1 MPIPLVWLGLG
12 IGALVASG
20 HWQKAANRGHI
31 QHYPGEIETP
41 VRPQDGAVV
50 CCGIY
55 GAFDHSGI
63 WVDDMIIERS
73 GNGLVRA
80 ISPARFIARRSGKQI
95 FVACDEQGK
104 VLADADV
111 ASHAASQIYQYAD
124 YHLLKN
130 NCHQF
135 VADCLSTSS
144 NKVTFF
150 SELNQMLA
158 THYQSRLSWHPALTD
173 QVL

>member
-12 IGALVASG
+12 IGAVVASG
-20 HWQKAANRGHI
+20 QWRKAANRSQI
-31 QHYPGEIETP
+31 QHYPGEIDIP
-41 VRPQDGAVV
+41 VRPQNGAVV

-63 WVDDMIIERS
+63 WMDDVIIERA

-95 FVACDEQGK
+95 FVACDAQGK
-104 VLADADV
+104 VLADAEVGYRAV
-111 ASHAASQIYQYAD
+111 AQIYHYAN
-124 YHLLKN
+124 YHLLNN

-135 VADCLSTSS
+135 VSSCLHETPAR
-144 NKVTFF
+144 VTFF
-150 SELNQMLA
+150 SELNNLLVRRYA
-158 THYQSRLSWHPALTD
+158 NRISWHPAIIS
-173 QVL
+173 

>member
-1 MPIPLVWLGLG
+1 MPIPLVWIGLG
-12 IGALVASG
+12 VGALLASG
-20 HWQKAANRGHI
+20 QWQKTANRS
-31 QHYPGEIETP
+31 QVQCYPGETDIA

-63 WVDDMIIERS
+63 WMDDAIIERA

-80 ISPARFIARRSGKQI
+80 ISPARFIASRSGRRV

-104 VLADADV
+104 VLADTQ
-111 ASHAASQIYQYAD
+111 SGQRAAEQIYHYAD
-124 YHLLKN
+124 YHLLNN

-135 VADCLSTSS
+135 VASCLH
-144 NKVTFF
+144 NHPPRVTFF
-150 SELNQMLA
+150 SELNRLLA
-158 THYQSRLSWHPALTD
+158 QRYGSRISWHPAILS
-173 QVL
+173 